1 MIKQVYIWIC
11 VTFILYTQT
20 MSMKI
25 GEKTVKSNPNF
36 VSIHVA
42 QLIFYFKVTT
52 FYDSYIPRKR
62 TFKHSNNEN

>member
-1 MIKQVYIWIC
+1 
-11 VTFILYTQT
+11 

-42 QLIFYFKVTT
+42 QLIFYFKVTI